1 MGIAVPFD
9 YNTSRPRLIIP
20 EYGRHVQR
28 MVEHVMEIEDRDQ
41 RTRTAKAIIQVIG
54 RLNPQLRN
62 SDNFERTL
70 WDHLYIM
77 SEFKLDV
84 DGPFPKPTPEELE
97 SKPNRVPYPQTSI
110 KYGHYGK
117 MVQRMIDQCA
127 ALEPGET
134 RDAYTV
140 VIANQM
146 KKQFLAWNRDTVPD
160 PVILKDL
167 GEMSKGKLKVKEDV
181 QLAHTADLLRTQ
193 QAGPRNEVDTR
204 KRHHNNSGGGGGGGN
219 NKKRNRNRKKNRY

>member
-1 MGIAVPFD
+1 MATTAYD
-9 YNTSRPRLIIP
+9 YNTQRPRLIIP

-28 MVEHVMEIEDRDQ
+28 MVEHCMGLEDRDQ

-77 SEFKLDV
+77 SDFKLDV
-84 DGPFPKPTPEELE
+84 DAPFPMPTPEELD
-97 SKPNRVPYPQTSI
+97 SKPKQVAYPQTTI

-117 MVQRMIDQCA
+117 LVERMIEQCA
-127 ALEPGET
+127 AMEPGET
-134 RDAYTV
+134 RDAYTT
-140 VIANQM
+140 VIANHM
-146 KKQFLAWNRDTVPD
+146 KKQFLSWNRDTVPD

-167 GEMSKGKLKVKEDV
+167 GELSKGKLKLKEDV
-181 QLAHTADLLRTQ
+181 QLTATADLLRTQ
-193 QAGPRNEVDTR
+193 QNGPRNEVDTR
-204 KRHHNNSGGGGGGGN
+204 KRHSGGQGGG
-219 NKKRNRNRKKNRY
+219 KKRNRNRKKNRY